1 MNNVES
7 LWVILQL
14 GGAALFSV
22 AIIVGFF
29 MGIVPAE
36 AFTGIAGGVI
46 GYIFSDRKSSKEMQ
60 ATVLALKEAST
71 PTIVRDEK
79 EI

>member
-1 MNNVES
+1 MKNVES
-7 LWVILQL
+7 LWGILQL
-14 GGAALFSV
+14 GGAALFSL

-29 MGIVPAE
+29 MGLVPAE

-46 GYIFSDRKSSKEMQ
+46 GYIFSDKKSSKEMQ
-60 ATVLALKEAST
+60 ATVLALREASN
-71 PTIVRDEK
+71 PTVIVNEE